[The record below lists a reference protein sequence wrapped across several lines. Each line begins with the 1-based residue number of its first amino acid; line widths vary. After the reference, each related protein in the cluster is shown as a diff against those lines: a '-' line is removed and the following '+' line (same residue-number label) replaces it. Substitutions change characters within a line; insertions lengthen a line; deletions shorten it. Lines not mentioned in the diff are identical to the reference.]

1 MNRNMRKTVCALMIL
16 VSMAWSGKMNAQ
28 AFEYPDYPDR
38 DKIAVSYQ
46 GSRPTISD
54 FVTAYLNYVM
64 ENKDFYEK
72 SYDELYVGVYES
84 WNKFKQQKPLADN
97 VSLTADVRNGYM
109 HYERVNA
116 EPGDTIVWE
125 MCFWN
130 CADGK
135 QKLVCANAVWKI
147 QGDYGA
153 TDGSTFLVYD
163 NAKKTMRFI
172 YEEDV
177 DALYDGDGL
186 SVFFLPRK
194 GKDIRVSAAGSGERW
209 NEILKWNGY
218 KFSSYT
224 VE

>member
-1 MNRNMRKTVCALMIL
+1 MNQYMRKTACALML
-16 VSMAWSGKMNAQ
+16 LAAVAWSGKAAAQ

-38 DKIAVSYQ
+38 DKIAVSFQ

-64 ENKDFYEK
+64 GDND
-72 SYDELYVGVYES
+72 YDEEFRDVLYADVYES
-84 WNKFKQQKPLADN
+84 WNKFRQQKPLPDN
-97 VSLTADVRNGYM
+97 VSVTYDARNGYM
-109 HYERVNA
+109 HYEKANA
-116 EPGDTIVWE
+116 ESRDTIVWE

-135 QKLVCANAVWKI
+135 QKLVCANAVWKM
-147 QGDYGA
+147 QDDYGA
-153 TDGSTFLVYD
+153 TAGCTFLVYD

-209 NEILKWNGY
+209 NEILKWDGF
-218 KFSSYT
+218 KFSSHS
-224 VE
+224 VK